1 MRAVRSFVAV
11 VLFLLI
17 PDLPTRA
24 QNAPRLER
32 WFGIGAHQRPA
43 PPLAPLQGLQ
53 EHAVS
58 GKLVLSL
65 DDTIRLALA
74 NNTDI
79 RFDRSQIEFALNSLH
94 RAHGPFDPL
103 VTSGFADNRG
113 KTPAITQTQG
123 AAIPDALAQTTTFG
137 YAQTFQIGTNFQ
149 TSFDASKLSTNNSL
163 SLVNPSISTDL
174 QFTVTQPRSEEHTSE
189 LQSHSDLVCRLLLE
203 KKK

>member
-79 RFDRSQIEFALNSLH
+79 RFDRSQIEL
-94 RAHGPFDPL
+94 R
-103 VTSGFADNRG
+103 
-113 KTPAITQTQG
+113 
-123 AAIPDALAQTTTFG
+123 
-137 YAQTFQIGTNFQ
+137 
-149 TSFDASKLSTNNSL
+149 
-163 SLVNPSISTDL
+163 
-174 QFTVTQPRSEEHTSE
+174 
-189 LQSHSDLVCRLLLE
+189 
-203 KKK
+203 

>member
-1 MRAVRSFVAV
+1 IRGMHLFVIV
-11 VLFLLI
+11 VFSLLI
-17 PDLPTRA
+17 PGLPARA

-32 WFGIGAHQRPA
+32 WLGIGTHQKPA

-53 EHAVS
+53 DHVS
-58 GKLVLSL
+58 NGKLVLSL

-123 AAIPDALAQTTTFG
+123 EAIPDALAQTTQFG
-137 YAQTFQIGTNFQ
+137 YAPTF
-149 TSFDASKLSTNNSL
+149 
-163 SLVNPSISTDL
+163 
-174 QFTVTQPRSEEHTSE
+174 
-189 LQSHSDLVCRLLLE
+189 
-203 KKK
+203 

>member
-65 DDTIRLALA
+65 DDTIRLAFVDPTGIHYA
-74 NNTDI
+74 A
-79 RFDRSQIEFALNSLH
+79 SQLQTPLQRLH
-94 RAHGPFDPL
+94 RAHRQF
-103 VTSGFADNRG
+103 
-113 KTPAITQTQG
+113 
-123 AAIPDALAQTTTFG
+123 
-137 YAQTFQIGTNFQ
+137 
-149 TSFDASKLSTNNSL
+149 STA
-163 SLVNPSISTDL
+163 
-174 QFTVTQPRSEEHTSE
+174 
-189 LQSHSDLVCRLLLE
+189 
-203 KKK
+203 